1 MAKDHKS
8 KTNKK
13 SKGDSNKQSRKTV
26 ASILAANKEKE
37 TNTASEVQDI
47 QKYLVYFISDT

>member
-13 SKGDSNKQSRKTV
+13 SKGDSNKQLLKTV
-26 ASILAANKEKE
+26 SSLLAADKAKAR
-37 TNTASEVQDI
+37 TTASEVQ
-47 QKYLVYFISDT
+47 